1 MFNQLISNIG
11 EWNPQLFREAK
22 GRIKQSNLAGATVAS
37 ILGQVVISFFLYC
50 IADDGRLSRPWL
62 SVFITLTI
70 VYGFFLLLSGVYLLI
85 QDLAKEEKNGTLNFI
100 RFSPQSH
107 SKILLGKLLGVPILV
122 YWIILL
128 AIPLQLCTGLAA
140 GIPLGLLLGFDLV
153 VGLNCFFFFSLA
165 LLFGLIGYRSGVL
178 LPWLVSAVLSLYF
191 IIWTFIT
198 FSPYTLPLSNSFDWL
213 SFFYPNQLLPYLVE
227 ATGVNNVRDIVVKGL
242 HELRWYEFSLWRN
255 PWLGI
260 TLSLANLSFC
270 SYWVWQVLK
279 RRFSNPG
286 GIILNK
292 NQSYWFSTTVM
303 AIAFGFALQT
313 NDTTTLLSN
322 FYLVLFLHLLLGIM
336 LIFSLTQ
343 SRDHLQNWARYR
355 HQQPHQ
361 SLLQDLI
368 FGTKSPALVA
378 LGINFLISGVIM
390 LPGIILLFGKN
401 SLTAILALF
410 FQSCVLFI
418 YALVAQLILLRRH
431 QKREIWAK
439 STIISIILLLPL
451 GLGLSGISVVNYPQL
466 WLFVSLPIEAIKN
479 STFIQLMIALMGQVL
494 VITLGATLLTRQ
506 VRQLGASETQKQLV

>member
-1 MFNQLISNIG
+1 MFNQLVSNLG

-22 GRIKQSNLAGATVAS
+22 GRITASNLAGATVAS
-37 ILGQVVISFFLYC
+37 ISGQVAILFISHYR
-50 IADDGRLSRPWL
+50 RLNHSWL

-70 VYGFFLLLSGVYLLI
+70 VYGFLLLLSGVYLLI

-100 RFSPQSH
+100 RFSPQPY
-107 SKILLGKLLGVPILV
+107 SKILLGKLLGVPILI
-122 YWIILL
+122 YWIIVL
-128 AIPLQLCTGLAA
+128 AIPLQLVTGLAA
-140 GIPLGLLLGFDLV
+140 RIPLGLLLGFDLV

-165 LLFGLIGYRSGVL
+165 LLCGLIGYRSGVL
-178 LPWLVSAVLSLYF
+178 LPWLATAVLSLYF
-191 IIWTFIT
+191 MTWTLIT
-198 FSPYTLPLSNSFDWL
+198 FSPYANSFSNSFDWL

-227 ATGVNNVRDIVVKGL
+227 ATGINNVRYLDVKGFY
-242 HELRWYEFSLWRN
+242 ELRWYEFSLWRN

-270 SYWVWQVLK
+270 SYWVWQGLK
-279 RRFSNPG
+279 RRFSNPE

-313 NDTTTLLSN
+313 RDSSELLLN
-322 FYLVLFLHLLLGIM
+322 FYLVLILHLLLGVM

-343 SRDHLQNWARYR
+343 SRDHVQNWARYR

-368 FGTKSPALVA
+368 FGAKSPALVA

-390 LPGIILLFGKN
+390 LPGIILLLGEN
-401 SLTAILALF
+401 SLTAILALC

-439 STIISIILLLPL
+439 GTIVSIILLLPL
-451 GLGLSGISVVNYPQL
+451 
-466 WLFVSLPIEAIKN
+466 SLPIEAIKQ
-479 STFIQLMIALMGQVL
+479 STSMELIISVLGQALI
-494 VITLGATLLTRQ
+494 ITLGTTLLTRQ